1 MFEWSFTEAV
11 LFDLDGL
18 LLDSERVS
26 RDCWYHAA
34 SELGISIVEVYPQLI
49 GKGAV
54 EADRILEGFFGARV
68 SVPALR
74 QRKNELLTQII
85 ETSGIPLKL
94 GALEII
100 GKARQLGWKTALA
113 TGSTKEWATKKLVG
127 HTICRLF
134 DAMVFRDEVVRGK
147 PSPDI
152 FLAAAAKLDVA
163 PQHCVVFEDSIA
175 GMEAAYAAK
184 MRVVVVPDLTRI
196 DGTVSCAS
204 ALVLESLLEAA
215 ALMPDEIVGSQP
227 HVEQIRGR

>member
-1 MFEWSFTEAV
+1 MFEWSCIEGV

-34 SELGISIVEVYPQLI
+34 SELGISIVEIYPQLI
-49 GKGAV
+49 GKGAA
-54 EADRILEGFFGARV
+54 ESDRILEGFFGAQV
-68 SVPALR
+68 SIPALR
-74 QRKNELLTQII
+74 QRKNELLTQVI

-100 GKARQLGWKTALA
+100 GKAKQLGWKTALA
-113 TGSTKEWATKKLVG
+113 TGSTKVWATKKLEG
-127 HTICRLF
+127 HSICRLF
-134 DAMVFRDEVVRGK
+134 DAMVFRDEVDRGK

-152 FLAAAAKLDVA
+152 FLAATAKLEVA
-163 PQHCVVFEDSIA
+163 PEHCLVFEDSIA

-196 DGTVSCAS
+196 DKTIASAS

-215 ALMPDEIVGSQP
+215 ALIPDRIVRSQL
-227 HVEQIRGR
+227 HVERSRG